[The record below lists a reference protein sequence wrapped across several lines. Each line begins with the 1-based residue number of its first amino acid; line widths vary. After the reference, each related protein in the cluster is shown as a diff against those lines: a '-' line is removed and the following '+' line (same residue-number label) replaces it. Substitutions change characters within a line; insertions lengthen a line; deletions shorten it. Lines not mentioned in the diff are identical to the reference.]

1 MKSADGNLLYCRRSQ
16 THLSRNRA
24 AIRPCPISSLRIP
37 SCAMGDKSMGID
49 DGTSV
54 MMGIS
59 VVMRILDVCF
69 AVLLIGL
76 LAIEFFADRGE
87 D

>member
-1 MKSADGNLLYCRRSQ
+1 
-16 THLSRNRA
+16 
-24 AIRPCPISSLRIP
+24 
-37 SCAMGDKSMGID
+37 MGID
-49 DGTSV
+49 DGTAV